1 MPRGCLAITDVLER
15 SAGGSKRG
23 SGATD
28 AKANAGGVAED
39 YEVLARR
46 SRPQLFGQ
54 VVGQDHVTQTLAN
67 AVDSGRL
74 GHAFVF
80 SGMRGVGKTTTARIL
95 AKALNCVEG
104 PTSTPC
110 NACEH
115 CVEITEGRSLD
126 VFEVDAASQTG
137 IDATRELLE
146 TVKYQPAA
154 GRYRVYII
162 DEAHGLSRQAVDAF
176 LKTLEEP
183 PPHAKFILATTAP
196 QKLTSTILSRC
207 QRYDFRS
214 VSVVEVIG
222 ALAAMVEG
230 EGKTADDA
238 ALGILARESG
248 GSLRDAT
255 SLLEQVLAYASGH
268 LDPASV
274 HAALGIPDREAMRA
288 VVAAL
293 QARDAATVLG
303 VVEDLVGQGADLARF
318 ALDLLEELRHLT
330 VLKVASGA
338 ALVDLTAPEIAALE
352 ELAESIPADDLQR
365 WFRILLRGQ
374 EELART
380 AVPRLVLEMAL
391 VEMATLAEMVPV
403 DQLVARLESLAAGG
417 GGQVGG
423 AGSGG
428 SRASAAA
435 GGAPG
440 GTTGR
445 SPAANRA
452 ATSGPGKGSGG
463 AAQAGS
469 GAGRGAGA
477 SAAAGSTNRSA
488 APQGNGNGNGAAR
501 AAAERRIET
510 ASSSRSS
517 GSQASASG
525 LGGQASA
532 PAPSP
537 EQPRWKGIVD
547 GLQKE
552 KASRFFRLS
561 YSRLLEVAEGELRV
575 GVTGQ
580 DAVTA
585 LTTPDVRED
594 IERAIAAAFGK
605 DLRFSPVVL
614 EESGA
619 VPKVADLEKEA
630 RQDPVVKLG
639 LELLDGKIE
648 AVMPREKRGE

>member
-23 SGATD
+23 GGSADSKAGA
-28 AKANAGGVAED
+28 AAVAEN

-67 AVDSGRL
+67 AVDGGRL

-110 NACEH
+110 NVCEH

-183 PPHAKFILATTAP
+183 PPHATFILATTAP

-288 VVAAL
+288 VLAAL

-303 VVEDLVGQGADLARF
+303 VVDDLVGQGADLARF

-352 ELAESIPADDLQR
+352 EMAETIPADDLQR

-391 VEMATLAEMVPV
+391 VEMATLAEMVPL

-417 GGQVGG
+417 GGHAGG
-423 AGSGG
+423 AGGSGG
-428 SRASAAA
+428 SRAGAAT
-435 GGAPG
+435 GGSSG
-440 GTTGR
+440 GTAGR
-445 SPAANRA
+445 NPAAEGA
-452 ATSGPGKGSGG
+452 ATSGPRKGAGG
-463 AAQAGS
+463 VAQAG
-469 GAGRGAGA
+469 AGP
-477 SAAAGSTNRSA
+477 SAAPGSMSRSA
-488 APQGNGNGNGAAR
+488 APAGTGKGAAPV
-501 AAAERRIET
+501 AGARRGET
-510 ASSSRSS
+510 ATSSRSS
-517 GSQASASG
+517 RPQASAAGPVGQASAS
-525 LGGQASA
+525 
-532 PAPSP
+532 APSP

-547 GLQKE
+547 SLQRE

>member
-23 SGATD
+23 GGSADSKAGA
-28 AKANAGGVAED
+28 AAVAEN

-67 AVDSGRL
+67 AVDGGRL

-110 NACEH
+110 NVCEH

-288 VVAAL
+288 VLAAL

-303 VVEDLVGQGADLARF
+303 VVDDLVGQGADLARF

-352 ELAESIPADDLQR
+352 EMAETIPADDLQR

-391 VEMATLAEMVPV
+391 VEMATLAEMVPL

-417 GGQVGG
+417 GGHAGG
-423 AGSGG
+423 AGGSGG
-428 SRASAAA
+428 SRAGAAT
-435 GGAPG
+435 GGSSG
-440 GTTGR
+440 GTAGR
-445 SPAANRA
+445 NPAAEGA
-452 ATSGPGKGSGG
+452 ATSGPRKGAGG
-463 AAQAGS
+463 VAQAG
-469 GAGRGAGA
+469 AGP
-477 SAAAGSTNRSA
+477 SAAPGSMSRSA
-488 APQGNGNGNGAAR
+488 APAGTGKGAAPV
-501 AAAERRIET
+501 AGARRGET
-510 ASSSRSS
+510 ATSSRSS
-517 GSQASASG
+517 RPQASAAGPVGQASAS
-525 LGGQASA
+525 
-532 PAPSP
+532 APSP

-547 GLQKE
+547 SLQKE

>member
-1 MPRGCLAITDVLER
+1 VPRGCLAITDVLER

-23 SGATD
+23 GGSADSKAGA
-28 AKANAGGVAED
+28 AAVAEN

-67 AVDSGRL
+67 AVDGGRL

-110 NACEH
+110 NVCEH

-288 VVAAL
+288 VLAAL

-303 VVEDLVGQGADLARF
+303 VVDDLVGQGADLARF

-352 ELAESIPADDLQR
+352 EMAETIPADDLQR

-391 VEMATLAEMVPV
+391 VEMATLAEMVPL

-417 GGQVGG
+417 GGHAGG
-423 AGSGG
+423 AGGSGG
-428 SRASAAA
+428 SRAGAAT
-435 GGAPG
+435 GGSSG
-440 GTTGR
+440 GTAGR
-445 SPAANRA
+445 NPAAEGA
-452 ATSGPGKGSGG
+452 ATSGPRKGAGG
-463 AAQAGS
+463 VAQAG
-469 GAGRGAGA
+469 AGP
-477 SAAAGSTNRSA
+477 SAAPGSMSRSA
-488 APQGNGNGNGAAR
+488 APAGTGKGAAPV
-501 AAAERRIET
+501 AGARRGET
-510 ASSSRSS
+510 ATSSRSS
-517 GSQASASG
+517 RPQASAAGPVGQASAS
-525 LGGQASA
+525 
-532 PAPSP
+532 APSP

-547 GLQKE
+547 SLQKE

>member
-1 MPRGCLAITDVLER
+1 VPRGCLAITDVLER
-15 SAGGSKRG
+15 SAGGSKRSPGKAGTG
-23 SGATD
+23 ST
-28 AKANAGGVAED
+28 AGGEA

-46 SRPQLFGQ
+46 SRPQLFAE

-67 AVDSGRL
+67 AVDGGRL

-95 AKALNCVEG
+95 AKALNCSEG

-110 NACEH
+110 NVCVH

-154 GRYRVYII
+154 GRYRIYII

-222 ALAAMVEG
+222 ALAAMVKG
-230 EGKTADDA
+230 EGKTADES
-238 ALGILARESG
+238 ALAILARESG

-255 SLLEQVLAYASGH
+255 SLLEQVLAYGAGH
-268 LDPASV
+268 LDPSMV
-274 HAALGIPDREAMRA
+274 HAALGIPDREALRS

-303 VVEDLVGQGADLARF
+303 VVDDLVGQGADLARF

-330 VLKVASGA
+330 VLKVASA
-338 ALVDLTAPEIAALE
+338 ATLVDLSPPEIAALE
-352 ELAESIPADDLQR
+352 EMAQTIPADDLQR

-374 EELART
+374 EELGRT
-380 AVPRLVLEMAL
+380 AAPRLVLEMAL
-391 VEMATLAEMVPV
+391 VEMATLADLVPV
-403 DQLVARLESLAAGG
+403 DELVTRLEKLAAGG
-417 GGQVGG
+417 VAQVSPS
-423 AGSGG
+423 APSGG
-428 SRASAAA
+428 SRSGSAAREPSSADRRPVDRPTGA
-435 GGAPG
+435 GTAAPRG
-440 GTTGR
+440 QGR
-445 SPAANRA
+445 PTANVTSGVRPDGPRETAAPAGKSSSASPPATAPAAPVA
-452 ATSGPGKGSGG
+452 A
-463 AAQAGS
+463 ALS
-469 GAGRGAGA
+469 GAV
-477 SAAAGSTNRSA
+477 
-488 APQGNGNGNGAAR
+488 
-501 AAAERRIET
+501 
-510 ASSSRSS
+510 S
-517 GSQASASG
+517 GSPKSE
-525 LGGQASA
+525 
-532 PAPSP
+532 PSP
-537 EQPRWKGIVD
+537 EQPRWKGVVD
-547 GLQKE
+547 ALQKE

-561 YSRLLEVAEGELRV
+561 YSRLLEVAQGELRV

-585 LTTPDVRED
+585 LTNPEVRAD
-594 IERAIAAAFGK
+594 IEKAIEKAFGES
-605 DLRFSPVVL
+605 LRFAPVIL
-614 EESGA
+614 EESGV
-619 VPKVADLEKEA
+619 VPRVADLEKEA

-648 AVMPREKRGE
+648 AVLPREKRGE

>member
-15 SAGGSKRG
+15 SAGGSKRSPG
-23 SGATD
+23 KTG
-28 AKANAGGVAED
+28 KAVSSAAEP

-46 SRPQLFGQ
+46 SRPQLFAE

-67 AVDSGRL
+67 AVDGGRL

-95 AKALNCVEG
+95 AKALNCAEG

-110 NACEH
+110 NICEH

-154 GRYRVYII
+154 GRFRVYII

-230 EGKTADDA
+230 EGKSADES
-238 ALGILARESG
+238 ALAILARESG

-255 SLLEQVLAYASGH
+255 SLLEQVLAYGAGH
-268 LDPASV
+268 IDPSMV
-274 HAALGIPDREAMRA
+274 HAALGIPDREALRA

-293 QARDAATVLG
+293 QSRDAATVLG
-303 VVEDLVGQGADLARF
+303 VVDDLVGQGADLARF

-330 VLKVASGA
+330 VLKVASA
-338 ALVDLTAPEIAALE
+338 ATLVDLSPPEIAALE
-352 ELAESIPADDLQR
+352 EMAREIPADDLQR

-374 EELART
+374 EELGRT
-380 AVPRLVLEMAL
+380 AAPRLVLEMAL

-403 DQLVARLESLAAGG
+403 DELVARLEKLASGG
-417 GGQVGG
+417 GGQIGG
-423 AGSGG
+423 SGQAGGRAKASAGGRGAVAGDGRADADRPSNRSAGTRTASPTGSGG
-428 SRASAAA
+428 TAARTEPA
-435 GGAPG
+435 QSGKP
-440 GTTGR
+440 TG
-445 SPAANRA
+445 S
-452 ATSGPGKGSGG
+452 
-463 AAQAGS
+463 
-469 GAGRGAGA
+469 
-477 SAAAGSTNRSA
+477 
-488 APQGNGNGNGAAR
+488 GNGATVAKAPPPSAGTPPQTGAASRAPQAPNAR
-501 AAAERRIET
+501 A
-510 ASSSRSS
+510 S
-517 GSQASASG
+517 GSPPEAAK
-525 LGGQASA
+525 A
-532 PAPSP
+532 SP
-537 EQPRWKGIVD
+537 EQPRWKGVVD
-547 GLQKE
+547 SLQKE

-561 YSRLLEVAEGELRV
+561 YSRLLEVAEGELKV

-585 LTTPDVRED
+585 LTNPEVRAD
-594 IERAIAAAFGK
+594 IEKAIANAFGK
-605 DLRFSPVVL
+605 SLRFSPVVL

-619 VPKVADLEKEA
+619 VPRVADLEKEA

-648 AVMPREKRGE
+648 AVLPREKRGE

>member
-1 MPRGCLAITDVLER
+1 VPRGCLAITDVLER

-23 SGATD
+23 GGSTD
-28 AKANAGGVAED
+28 SKAAAAAVAEN

-67 AVDSGRL
+67 AVDGGRL

-110 NACEH
+110 NVCEH

-303 VVEDLVGQGADLARF
+303 VVDDLVGQGADLARF
-318 ALDLLEELRHLT
+318 AVDLLEELRHLT

-352 ELAESIPADDLQR
+352 EMAESIPADDLQR

-417 GGQVGG
+417 GGQAGG
-423 AGSGG
+423 AGGNGG

-435 GGAPG
+435 SGASG
-440 GTTGR
+440 AAAGR
-445 SPAANRA
+445 SPAADRA
-452 ATSGPGKGSGG
+452 ATSAPGKGAGGG
-463 AAQAGS
+463 APAGS
-469 GAGRGAGA
+469 GSGRGTGPSATAGA
-477 SAAAGSTNRSA
+477 ASRPTAPAA
-488 APQGNGNGNGAAR
+488 NGNGAGPVAGV
-501 AAAERRIET
+501 RRGET
-510 ASSSRSS
+510 ATSSGASRSP
-517 GSQASASG
+517 ASAAG
-525 LGGQASA
+525 PAGQASA

-585 LTTPDVRED
+585 LSTPDVRED

-630 RQDPVVKLG
+630 RQDPLVKLG

>member
-1 MPRGCLAITDVLER
+1 VPRGCLAITDVLER

-23 SGATD
+23 GGSTD
-28 AKANAGGVAED
+28 SKAAAAAVAEN

-67 AVDSGRL
+67 AVDGGRL

-110 NACEH
+110 NVCEH

-303 VVEDLVGQGADLARF
+303 VVDDLVGQGADLARF

-352 ELAESIPADDLQR
+352 EMAESIPADDLQR

-417 GGQVGG
+417 GGQAGG
-423 AGSGG
+423 AGGNGG

-435 GGAPG
+435 SGASG
-440 GTTGR
+440 AAAGR
-445 SPAANRA
+445 SPAADRA
-452 ATSGPGKGSGG
+452 ATSAPGKGAGGG
-463 AAQAGS
+463 APAGS
-469 GAGRGAGA
+469 GSGRGTGPSATAGA
-477 SAAAGSTNRSA
+477 ASRPTAPAA
-488 APQGNGNGNGAAR
+488 NGNGAGPVAGV
-501 AAAERRIET
+501 RRGET
-510 ASSSRSS
+510 ATSSGASRSP
-517 GSQASASG
+517 ASAAG
-525 LGGQASA
+525 PAGQASA

-585 LTTPDVRED
+585 LSTPDVRED

-630 RQDPVVKLG
+630 RQDPLVKLG

>member
-1 MPRGCLAITDVLER
+1 MDG
-15 SAGGSKRG
+15 
-23 SGATD
+23 
-28 AKANAGGVAED
+28 
-39 YEVLARR
+39 
-46 SRPQLFGQ
+46 
-54 VVGQDHVTQTLAN
+54 
-67 AVDSGRL
+67 GRL

-110 NACEH
+110 NICEH

-214 VSVVEVIG
+214 VSVVEIIG

-303 VVEDLVGQGADLARF
+303 VVDDLVGQGADLARF

-352 ELAESIPADDLQR
+352 EMAESIPADDLQR

-391 VEMATLAEMVPV
+391 VEMATLADMVPV
-403 DQLVARLESLAAGG
+403 EQLVARLESLAAGG
-417 GGQVGG
+417 GGQAGG
-423 AGSGG
+423 SGGG
-428 SRASAAA
+428 SRA
-435 GGAPG
+435 GGASGRAPG
-440 GTTGR
+440 G
-445 SPAANRA
+445 SPAADREA
-452 ATSGPGKGSGG
+452 PSDRSKAVGGPPQATSGAGK
-463 AAQAGS
+463 
-469 GAGRGAGA
+469 GAGA
-477 SAAAGSTNRSA
+477 ARPASSSVAKA
-488 APQGNGNGNGAAR
+488 GNGNGVAPRAGA
-501 AAAERRIET
+501 RRGG
-510 ASSSRSS
+510 ASAPSGSSRSQAAT
-517 GSQASASG
+517 GGREGQASAPTS
-525 LGGQASA
+525 AATSA

-547 GLQKE
+547 SLQKE

-575 GVTGQ
+575 GVTGH

-585 LTTPDVRED
+585 LSTPDVRED
-594 IERAIAAAFGK
+594 IERAIAAAFGE

>member
-1 MPRGCLAITDVLER
+1 
-15 SAGGSKRG
+15 
-23 SGATD
+23 
-28 AKANAGGVAED
+28 
-39 YEVLARR
+39 
-46 SRPQLFGQ
+46 
-54 VVGQDHVTQTLAN
+54 
-67 AVDSGRL
+67 
-74 GHAFVF
+74 
-80 SGMRGVGKTTTARIL
+80 MRGVGKTTTARIL
-95 AKALNCVEG
+95 AKALNCAEG

-110 NACEH
+110 NVCQH

-222 ALAAMVEG
+222 ALAAMVES

-255 SLLEQVLAYASGH
+255 SLLEQVLAYGSGH
-268 LDPASV
+268 LDPTTV

-303 VVEDLVGQGADLARF
+303 VVDDLVGQGADLSRF

-330 VLKVASGA
+330 VLKVASAA
-338 ALVDLTAPEIAALE
+338 ALVDLTPPEIAALE
-352 ELAESIPADDLQR
+352 EMAENIPAEDLQR

-374 EELART
+374 EELAR
-380 AVPRLVLEMAL
+380 ASVPRLVLEMAL
-391 VEMATLAEMVPV
+391 VEMATLADLVPV
-403 DQLVARLESLAAGG
+403 DELVSRLERLAAGG
-417 GGQVGG
+417 SPSVGTGQEGGGQNRPPQPAPNRT
-423 AGSGG
+423 AGV
-428 SRASAAA
+428 AAPSA
-435 GGAPG
+435 PK
-440 GTTGR
+440 
-445 SPAANRA
+445 S
-452 ATSGPGKGSGG
+452 
-463 AAQAGS
+463 GS
-469 GAGRGAGA
+469 GATAAAA
-477 SAAAGSTNRSA
+477 SAGVADRRPPPRRPVAQTNGGQA
-488 APQGNGNGNGAAR
+488 GNGPVSSA
-501 AAAERRIET
+501 
-510 ASSSRSS
+510 ASSSP
-517 GSQASASG
+517 
-525 LGGQASA
+525 A
-532 PAPSP
+532 PAAKGSDLGAPLDAAPPATSP
-537 EQPRWKGIVD
+537 EQPRWKGIVEA
-547 GLQKE
+547 LQKE

-561 YSRLLEVAEGELRV
+561 YSRLLGVAEGELRV
-575 GVTGQ
+575 GVTGK

-594 IERAIAAAFGK
+594 IERAIATAFGEN
-605 DLRFSPVVL
+605 LRFSPVVL

-630 RQDPVVKLG
+630 RQDPVVKMGLDLLG
-639 LELLDGKIE
+639 GKIE

>member
-23 SGATD
+23 GGSADSKAGA
-28 AKANAGGVAED
+28 AAVAEN

-67 AVDSGRL
+67 AVDGGRL

-110 NACEH
+110 NVCEH

-288 VVAAL
+288 VLAAL

-303 VVEDLVGQGADLARF
+303 VVDDLVGQGADLARF

-352 ELAESIPADDLQR
+352 EMAETIPADDLQR

-391 VEMATLAEMVPV
+391 VEMATLAEMVPL

-417 GGQVGG
+417 GGHAGG
-423 AGSGG
+423 AGGSGG
-428 SRASAAA
+428 SRAGAAT
-435 GGAPG
+435 GGSSG
-440 GTTGR
+440 GTAGR
-445 SPAANRA
+445 NPAAEGA
-452 ATSGPGKGSGG
+452 ATSGPRKGAGG
-463 AAQAGS
+463 VAQAG
-469 GAGRGAGA
+469 AGP
-477 SAAAGSTNRSA
+477 SAAPGSMSRSA
-488 APQGNGNGNGAAR
+488 APAGNGKGAAPV
-501 AAAERRIET
+501 AGARRGET
-510 ASSSRSS
+510 ATSSRSS
-517 GSQASASG
+517 RPQASAAGPVGQASAS
-525 LGGQASA
+525 
-532 PAPSP
+532 APSP

-547 GLQKE
+547 SLQKE